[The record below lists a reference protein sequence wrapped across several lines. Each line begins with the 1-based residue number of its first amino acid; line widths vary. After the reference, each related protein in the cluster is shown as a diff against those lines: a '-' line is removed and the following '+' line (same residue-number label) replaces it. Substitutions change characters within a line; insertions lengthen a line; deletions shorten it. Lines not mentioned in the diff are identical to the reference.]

1 MKIQSYQ
8 DLDVWQRGMN
18 LAEAVW
24 KLTRTFPKEEL
35 FGMTSQS
42 RRAAA
47 SIPANLAEGW
57 GRRSPKEF
65 RHFMHITQGS
75 LRELETHLLLSQRVG
90 LATDEQVKP
99 LLEQASILGR
109 QLIALERSLAKSERE
124 IASSEQ

>member
-1 MKIQSYQ
+1 MS
-8 DLDVWQRGMN
+8 

-24 KLTRTFPKEEL
+24 NLTRRFPKEEL

-65 RHFMHITQGS
+65 CHFIHIAQGS
-75 LRELETHLLLSQRVG
+75 LRELETHLLLAQRVG
-90 LATDEQVKP
+90 LASEEQVKAP
-99 LLEQASILGR
+99 LDLAAILGR
-109 QLIALERSLAKSERE
+109 QLIALERSLNRGERE
-124 IASSEQ
+124 RASGEQ

>member
-65 RHFMHITQGS
+65 QRFIHIAQGS

-90 LATDEQVKP
+90 LASNEQVKP

-109 QLIALERSLAKSERE
+109 QLIALERSLAKSEQE
-124 IASSEQ
+124 TASK